1 MLEIH
6 SVGELLTMDDTNV
19 GEKVLSVKNLESY
32 FLKQDNSRNIVLL
45 SDIPK
50 LCFDEP
56 CVLGVDEAGR
66 GPVLGKTNI
75 HIKLFDFVFVIEG
88 RLVQASHTALVYLEC
103 SDEGLEVE
111 LSPVFRLFYTKKP

>member
-1 MLEIH
+1 VAGNLCVLGIP
-6 SVGELLTMDDTNV
+6 SVGKLLTMEDTNI
-19 GEKVLSVKNLESY
+19 GEKVLSAKNLESY

-56 CVLGVDEAGR
+56 CLLGVDEAGR

-75 HIKLFDFVFVIEG
+75 H
-88 RLVQASHTALVYLEC
+88 
-103 SDEGLEVE
+103 
-111 LSPVFRLFYTKKP
+111 KKNVLTLCL

>member
-1 MLEIH
+1 ME
-6 SVGELLTMDDTNV
+6 DTNV

-66 GPVLGKTNI
+66 GPVLGKTYSHKTFLLCVCDRRPI
-75 HIKLFDFVFVIEG
+75 VPSFPDSACLFGVFG
-88 RLVQASHTALVYLEC
+88 
-103 SDEGLEVE
+103 
-111 LSPVFRLFYTKKP
+111 

>member
-1 MLEIH
+1 ME
-6 SVGELLTMDDTNV
+6 DTDTS
-19 GEKVLSVKNLESY
+19 GKKLSTESLGSY
-32 FLKQDNSRNIVLL
+32 FLKHDNSRNFVLF

-75 HIKLFDFVFVIEG
+75 LLKHFDFVFMIGV
-88 RLVQASHTALVYLEC
+88 RLSQAS
-103 SDEGLEVE
+103 
-111 LSPVFRLFYTKKP
+111 

>member
-1 MLEIH
+1 ME
-6 SVGELLTMDDTNV
+6 DTNM
-19 GEKVLSVKNLESY
+19 GGRKLSIESLGSY
-32 FLKQDNSRNIVLL
+32 FLKHDNSRNIIRF

-75 HIKLFDFVFVIEG
+75 HLKHFEFVFMIG
-88 RLVQASHTALVYLEC
+88 DRLPQAS
-103 SDEGLEVE
+103 
-111 LSPVFRLFYTKKP
+111 